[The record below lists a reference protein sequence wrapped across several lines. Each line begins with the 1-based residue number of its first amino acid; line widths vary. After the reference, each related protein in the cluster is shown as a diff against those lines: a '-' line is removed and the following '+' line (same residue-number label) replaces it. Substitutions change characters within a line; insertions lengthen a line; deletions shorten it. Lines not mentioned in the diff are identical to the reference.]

1 MSQQSDLWKHIS
13 FGVFYTLTNVALSA
27 RVIEKSNWKENYR
40 RHKSWLL
47 EKWKLGCYWN
57 KISFCRMNIFLDTC
71 HTQHKSIFICVKN
84 THTRLNTSNYPFT
97 LISMFD
103 HIKFMKVS
111 EQVDQ
116 SCNGS
121 PELFILVILYF
132 KDVNELLFFFHCKWM
147 V

>member
-1 MSQQSDLWKHIS
+1 
-13 FGVFYTLTNVALSA
+13 
-27 RVIEKSNWKENYR
+27 
-40 RHKSWLL
+40 
-47 EKWKLGCYWN
+47 
-57 KISFCRMNIFLDTC
+57 MNIFLDTC

-132 KDVNELLFFFHCKWM
+132 KDVNELLFFFHCKWI
-147 V
+147 VYTKLICPSFKVFLRTFVTICYTKVVELLRYWYRILFTKCINNVILPEVLNIKNIHSI